1 MCLRCGGKFSVMT
14 SLQSFGK
21 WTATLTRNP
30 RKCYFVK
37 LLFYWNA
44 SDRDA
49 QVGFQRESRGQN
61 RLQRHRGPSTG
72 KFILLSQPSTGP
84 CKTRQLF
91 EKASTSEKGYLK
103 ISYLK
108 LFKKLNANKN
118 ETCHVYGLWSDDYVS
133 EDSAVMLTRPAGHEA
148 EAEAR
153 KSEAEAEA
161 DAEWFCLEATW
172 ASRP

>member
-1 MCLRCGGKFSVMT
+1 MCFRCGGKFSVMT

-91 EKASTSEKGYLK
+91 EKSFDKVK
-103 ISYLK
+103 KVI

-148 EAEAR
+148 EAEA
-153 KSEAEAEA
+153 